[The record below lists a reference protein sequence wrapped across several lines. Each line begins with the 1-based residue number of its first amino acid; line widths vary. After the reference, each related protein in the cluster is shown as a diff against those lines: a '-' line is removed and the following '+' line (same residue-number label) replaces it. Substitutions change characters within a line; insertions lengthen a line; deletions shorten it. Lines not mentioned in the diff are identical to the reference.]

1 MRVSLPPVRMGCLCL
16 CEIVLTTLVAAIT
29 KVGGHPRFESLDGQD
44 YFILDIYDRA
54 DLYEWLLQQKR
65 GKNRF

>member
-1 MRVSLPPVRMGCLCL
+1 MLRLSPPSHLIWLGD
-16 CEIVLTTLVAAIT
+16 
-29 KVGGHPRFESLDGQD
+29 H
-44 YFILDIYDRA
+44 FILDIYDRA